1 MENLSLSYVQT
12 HPAEVVDRVESQHH
26 RVTITRDGRPIA
38 VLSLDDLES
47 LEETLA
53 VLSDS
58 GLMRQIRQSEEELR
72 RGEKGV
78 TAEELIA
85 RYKNLPPVD
94 YEKCARRST
103 QSSIRRCKRE
113 TPRQ

>member
-1 MENLSLSYVQT
+1 METLSISYVQA
-12 HPAEVVDRVESQHH
+12 HLAEIVDRVESQQH
-26 RVTITRDGRPIA
+26 RVKITRDGRAVA
-38 VLSLDDLES
+38 VLLNPDDLES

-58 GLMRQIRQSEEELR
+58 GLKRQASQSEAELR

-85 RYKNLPPVD
+85 RYKNLPSVD
-94 YEKCARRST
+94 YEKMRAELDAIIDPSL
-103 QSSIRRCKRE
+103 
-113 TPRQ
+113 